1 MPLRILEQA
10 QKKLPHTRF
19 YQIYGQTESGG
30 VATCLAAEY
39 HVLEGGDGNK
49 MRTAGRPVVGTDL
62 KIVSPENRELPPGAV
77 GEICLRGPALTPG
90 YWKLP
95 EQTAALY
102 SGDWLH
108 TGDAG
113 YLDSDGFLTIVDRIK
128 DMIIS
133 GGENVFAA
141 EVEAVLY
148 QHPAVAECA
157 VIGIPS
163 EKWGEQVHAVVRAKE
178 GSAPSEQELIDFCRS
193 RLAAYK
199 CIRSVDFSDEPL
211 PASSMNKILKR
222 ELRSRYRE
230 GR

>member
-1 MPLRILEQA
+1 
-10 QKKLPHTRF
+10 
-19 YQIYGQTESGG
+19 
-30 VATCLAAEY
+30 
-39 HVLEGGDGNK
+39 
-49 MRTAGRPVVGTDL
+49 
-62 KIVSPENRELPPGAV
+62 
-77 GEICLRGPALTPG
+77 
-90 YWKLP
+90 
-95 EQTAALY
+95 
-102 SGDWLH
+102 
-108 TGDAG
+108 
-113 YLDSDGFLTIVDRIK
+113 
-128 DMIIS
+128 
-133 GGENVFAA
+133 
-141 EVEAVLY
+141 
-148 QHPAVAECA
+148 